1 LLKFTCKIQKLPGL
15 SIVKLTF
22 DVKNIMSQ
30 NDTSVK
36 IFRWVSILEAI
47 SFLLLL
53 LIAMPLKYIWDLPE
67 YVRIVGMAH
76 GILFILY
83 LIGGYWMF
91 EKLNWSVKV
100 LFIVFLSSIL
110 PFGPFVVERR
120 YLP

>member
-53 LIAMPLKYIWDLPE
+53 FIAMPLKYIWDLPE

>member
-1 LLKFTCKIQKLPGL
+1 LLKFNCKIQKLPGL

-22 DVKNIMSQ
+22 DIKNKMSQ

-53 LIAMPLKYIWDLPE
+53 FIAMPLKYIWDIPE

-110 PFGPFVVERR
+110 PFGPFVVERK